1 MRLHEILR
9 SVGLE
14 QQLLQKAMRNPGS
27 KVGSLNKQFNSSHA
41 NFCHASPRWS
51 KTREPSRCSDFHQ
64 RARPDLLALVAETNG
79 NQVSLAVMRAAGCGL
94 MTRGTVWH
102 VQLVTVKLQYL
113 WREKRSKSVIPWRYY
128 TQHWI
133 LDDTVAKSPKFC
145 CLLVSLLL
153 NPGGGLSLIP
163 SKTFS
168 KSSISSPCSRSSLL
182 SYERSQNRM
191 RHEACHPW
199 VAHPTWSKMARLIAS
214 IDAKWPSSKLRNKR
228 TCNIN
233 CKNSGILLR
242 EKYKGKRGKIY

>member
-113 WREKRSKSVIPWRYY
+113 WREKRSKSVSDTITILHSTLDLRWYNGKVSEILLFISLSSFEPRWRFVFDPFQDFQQIVHIIPLLQEFAPELW
-128 TQHWI
+128 
-133 LDDTVAKSPKFC
+133 KKPK
-145 CLLVSLLL
+145 
-153 NPGGGLSLIP
+153 P
-163 SKTFS
+163 
-168 KSSISSPCSRSSLL
+168 
-182 SYERSQNRM
+182 
-191 RHEACHPW
+191 HEARGMSPLSCTPH
-199 VAHPTWSKMARLIAS
+199 VVQ
-214 IDAKWPSSKLRNKR
+214 N
-228 TCNIN
+228 
-233 CKNSGILLR
+233 
-242 EKYKGKRGKIY
+242 GKADRQHRC

>member
-14 QQLLQKAMRNPGS
+14 QQLLQKAMHKQQLFIQGS

-79 NQVSLAVMRAAGCGL
+79 SQVSLAVMRAAGCGL

-133 LDDTVAKSPKFC
+133 LDDTMAKPLKFC
-145 CLLVSLLL
+145 CLLVSLLFEPRWRFVFDPIQDFQQVVHIIPL
-153 NPGGGLSLIP
+153 LQEFAPKLWKKPEPHESGGMSPLSCTP
-163 SKTFS
+163 HVV
-168 KSSISSPCSRSSLL
+168 
-182 SYERSQNRM
+182 QN
-191 RHEACHPW
+191 
-199 VAHPTWSKMARLIAS
+199 
-214 IDAKWPSSKLRNKR
+214 
-228 TCNIN
+228 
-233 CKNSGILLR
+233 
-242 EKYKGKRGKIY
+242 GKADRQHRC